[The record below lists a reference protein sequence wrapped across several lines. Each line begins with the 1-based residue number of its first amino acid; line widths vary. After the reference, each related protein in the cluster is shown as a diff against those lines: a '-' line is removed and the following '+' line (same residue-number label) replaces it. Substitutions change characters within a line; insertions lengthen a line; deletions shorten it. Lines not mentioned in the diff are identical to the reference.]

1 MTEHDLKVKLGVT
14 LVASHF
20 GILILLMVL
29 FAAGGFKFE
38 DLTTSVAIIVP
49 MFAGFSTAVTTFI
62 VDDRH
67 STNAWSPR
75 VSSVYTM
82 MSFAFPLVFTLILA
96 SAILA
101 QSFGLVF
108 KDFEQFKLA
117 LVLIEG
123 IFAVYVGRFVY
134 SMFEPPRSPV
144 AASNSGTRGPVV
156 PE

>member
-1 MTEHDLKVKLGVT
+1 MTEHELKIKLGVT

-38 DLTTSVAIIVP
+38 DFTTIVAIIAP
-49 MFAGFSTAVTTFI
+49 MFAGYTTAVTTFI
-62 VDDRH
+62 VNDRH
-67 STNAWSPR
+67 TTNIRSPR
-75 VSSVYTM
+75 VSSVYVM
-82 MSFAFPLVFTLILA
+82 MSFAFPLVFTLILV

-108 KDFEQFKLA
+108 KEFEQFKQA

-123 IFAVYVGRFVY
+123 TFAVYVGRFVY
-134 SMFEPPRSPV
+134 SMFDRPKSPV
-144 AASNSGTRGPVV
+144 TA
-156 PE
+156 